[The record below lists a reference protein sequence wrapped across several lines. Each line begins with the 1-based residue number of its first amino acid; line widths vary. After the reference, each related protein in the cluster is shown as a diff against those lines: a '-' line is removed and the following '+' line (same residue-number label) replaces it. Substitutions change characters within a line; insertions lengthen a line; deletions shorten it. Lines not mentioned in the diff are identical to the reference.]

1 MSSVEFFLI
10 IQFEN
15 SEGGFTD
22 VAIKIAQITVLL
34 LTTICS
40 GGISAS
46 EARVCHSGFTQCS
59 QNPDHLY
66 DRRVLHE
73 KFDNILKAS
82 IPAYA
87 QFPSRGFFVYDLND
101 PTNKYIPA
109 LYAQGEACINFID
122 NHVYHFAPVEFA
134 FSQSHLAVLERGQ
147 LKIFTSINCKDSNEH
162 LSDVIAYMNKRLKG
176 HNRKELVTRIRQYR
190 KYGFYINT
198 DSPRVPCNGDEE
210 DPPKL

>member
-1 MSSVEFFLI
+1 M
-10 IQFEN
+10 
-15 SEGGFTD
+15 
-22 VAIKIAQITVLL
+22 AIKIAQIIILL
-34 LTTICS
+34 LATVCS

-46 EARVCHSGFTQCS
+46 AAPVSHSGFSQCS
-59 QNPDHLY
+59 KNPNHRY
-66 DRRVLHE
+66 DRQVLLE
-73 KFDNILKAS
+73 KFDNVLKAS

-87 QFPSRGFFVYDLND
+87 QFPSRAFFVYDLND

-109 LYAQGEACINFID
+109 LYAQSEACINFID

-147 LKIFTSINCKDSNEH
+147 LKIFTSINCTHSNKH

-176 HNRKELVTRIRQYR
+176 HNKKELLTRIRQYR

-198 DSPRVPCNGDEE
+198 DSPRVPCSGDEV